1 MKLTV
6 LGCSGGIGADLS
18 TTSILLDDDILLDAG
33 TGVGEL
39 TLAQMKKVRDIFVT
53 HSHLDH
59 IVGIPLLVDTIFSS
73 LKEPLVIHAH
83 PDTLSV
89 LKQHIFNW
97 TIWPDF
103 TELPNKTNPCIKLS
117 PMLHG
122 EQLNITGRRIEMIPV
137 NHAVPAVAYRVSS
150 GPSHFAFS
158 GDTWSNDTLW
168 TALNVL
174 DHLDLL
180 IVECA
185 FADED
190 EELSRLA
197 KHYCPKYLSADIKK
211 LKHKTKIGIT
221 HFKPGD
227 EGRIF
232 AECQAALPNYEL
244 IKLKSGDIFS
254 L

>member
-18 TTSILLDDDILLDAG
+18 TTSILLDGDILLDAG

-39 TLAQMKKVRDIFVT
+39 TLAQMKKIRDIFIT

-73 LKEPLVIHAH
+73 LKQPLVVHAH
-83 PDTLSV
+83 PETLNAM
-89 LKQHIFNW
+89 QDHIFNW
-97 TIWPDF
+97 KIWPDF
-103 TELPNKTNPCIKLS
+103 TELPNKSNPCLRFS

-122 EQLNITGRRIEMIPV
+122 EQLVIRDRQIEMIPV

-150 GPSHFAFS
+150 NASHFAFS

-168 TALNVL
+168 AALNAL

-190 EELSRLA
+190 EEISRLA
-197 KHYCPKYLSADIKK
+197 KHYCPKILSYDIKK
-211 LKHKTKIGIT
+211 LKHRPKIGIT

-227 EGRIF
+227 EERIF
-232 AECQAALPNYEL
+232 SECQAAMPGFEL
-244 IKLKSGDIFS
+244 LKLKSGDVFS